1 MEVTP
6 PCIVGVEG
14 DVGIGVPDHVS
25 LVMVGLGFSGIYCS
39 GSRAVHPLPVNIII
53 LLSLLYVFSILNNT
67 YL

>member
-39 GSRAVHPLPVNIII
+39 GRRAVHPLPVNIII
-53 LLSLLYVFSILNNT
+53 FFHLLSMFSILPNT

>member
-1 MEVTP
+1 MEVAT

-39 GSRAVHPLPVNIII
+39 GCRAVHPLPVNIII
-53 LLSLLYVFSILNNT
+53 PFSLLSMFSILTNT

>member
-6 PCIVGVEG
+6 RCIVGVEG

-39 GSRAVHPLPVNIII
+39 GRRAVHPLPVNIII
-53 LLSLLYVFSILNNT
+53 LLSLLSVFSILTNT